1 MLKFELQKI
10 LGRPSGKA
18 ALVVLAAAILL
29 TTFFACNVRY
39 VDQAGQT
46 HTGPAAAR
54 QLRQQQ
60 KTWAGVLDE
69 AMLRQVLLTNQ
80 EVQASPEAQSEDVTQ
95 QNMAYHQMQAYEV
108 LRDLI
113 NQAYASDFQT
123 YDYFTIDTV
132 TPDQAPAFYPN
143 RVRLL
148 QDWLAENPDRFSP
161 AQADYLAAQYQALE
175 APFSVDYVTGWQQFY
190 DYAPTVSM
198 LTCLIACFLVAG
210 IFSQE
215 GTLRAEAVFFATRH
229 GRGRGTGAKIGA
241 GLLLLTLLYWWAFLV
256 FAGLTL
262 GLLGADGG
270 SCPVQVIHWKSFY
283 PLTLAQGGLLI
294 ALGGWLGTVV
304 LGLITM
310 AVSAKTGSV
319 ALAAIL
325 PFALLFL
332 PALLL
337 NSEHAL
343 VSQILGLLPDQ
354 LLQLNRVFTYFNLY
368 QAGNAV
374 AGACPLLFALYVPL
388 ALVLIPLLYQSYRR
402 KSLR

>member
-69 AMLRQVLLTNQ
+69 AMLRQVLQTHQ

-123 YDYFTIDTV
+123 YNYFTIDTV

-215 GTLRAEAVFFATRH
+215 GTLRAEAVFF
-229 GRGRGTGAKIGA
+229 
-241 GLLLLTLLYWWAFLV
+241 LSL
-256 FAGLTL
+256 
-262 GLLGADGG
+262 
-270 SCPVQVIHWKSFY
+270 IH
-283 PLTLAQGGLLI
+283 I
-294 ALGGWLGTVV
+294 
-304 LGLITM
+304 
-310 AVSAKTGSV
+310 
-319 ALAAIL
+319 
-325 PFALLFL
+325 
-332 PALLL
+332 
-337 NSEHAL
+337 
-343 VSQILGLLPDQ
+343 
-354 LLQLNRVFTYFNLY
+354 
-368 QAGNAV
+368 
-374 AGACPLLFALYVPL
+374 
-388 ALVLIPLLYQSYRR
+388 
-402 KSLR
+402 

>member
-1 MLKFELQKI
+1 MLNFELQKI

-46 HTGPAAAR
+46 HIGPAAAR

-60 KTWAGVLDE
+60 KAWAGVVDE
-69 AMLRQVLLTNQ
+69 AMLRRVLQTHQ
-80 EVQASPEAQSEDVTQ
+80 EIHASPDAQSEDITRKD
-95 QNMAYHQMQAYEV
+95 MAYHRMQAYEV

-123 YDYFTIDTV
+123 YDYYTIDAV
-132 TPDQAPAFYPN
+132 TPDQAPNFYPN

-148 QDWLAENPDRFSP
+148 QNWLAENPGRFSP
-161 AQADYLAAQYQALE
+161 AQGDYLVAQYQALE
-175 APFSVDYVTGWQQFY
+175 TPFSVDYVTGWQQFY
-190 DYAPTVSM
+190 DYVPTAIM

-215 GTLRAEAVFFATRH
+215 RTLRAEAVFFATRH
-229 GRGRGTGAKIGA
+229 GRGRGTAAKVGA
-241 GLLLLTLLYWWAFLV
+241 GLLLLTVLYWAPFLV

-270 SCPVQVIHWKSFY
+270 SCPVQVLHWKSFY

-304 LGLITM
+304 LGLVTM
-310 AVSAKTGSV
+310 VVSARTGSV

-325 PFALLFL
+325 PFALIFL

-337 NSEHAL
+337 DSTHPL
-343 VSQILGLLPDQ
+343 VNQVLGLLPDR
-354 LLQLNRVFTYFNLY
+354 LLQLNRVFTYFDLY
-368 QAGNAV
+368 QAGDAI
-374 AGACPLLFALYVPL
+374 AGACPLLFALYIPVT
-388 ALVLIPLLYQSYRR
+388 LVLVLLLYQVYRH
-402 KSLR
+402 KLLK

>member
-1 MLKFELQKI
+1 MPP
-10 LGRPSGKA
+10 R
-18 ALVVLAAAILL
+18 LV
-29 TTFFACNVRY
+29 CS
-39 VDQAGQT
+39 
-46 HTGPAAAR
+46 PA
-54 QLRQQQ
+54 
-60 KTWAGVLDE
+60 
-69 AMLRQVLLTNQ
+69 
-80 EVQASPEAQSEDVTQ
+80 SS
-95 QNMAYHQMQAYEV
+95 
-108 LRDLI
+108 
-113 NQAYASDFQT
+113 
-123 YDYFTIDTV
+123 
-132 TPDQAPAFYPN
+132 PAFWW
-143 RVRLL
+143 RGS
-148 QDWLAENPDRFSP
+148 SP
-161 AQADYLAAQYQALE
+161 R
-175 APFSVDYVTGWQQFY
+175 
-190 DYAPTVSM
+190 
-198 LTCLIACFLVAG
+198 
-210 IFSQE
+210 
-215 GTLRAEAVFFATRH
+215 RAEAVFFATRH

-304 LGLITM
+304 LGLVTM

-368 QAGNAV
+368 QAGDAV

>member
-1 MLKFELQKI
+1 MERFNGIAASRGVAIGKLHFFDNCQ
-10 LGRPSGKA
+10 RP
-18 ALVVLAAAILL
+18 VQLA
-29 TTFFACNVRY
+29 RS
-39 VDQAGQT
+39 D
-46 HTGPAAAR
+46 
-54 QLRQQQ
+54 
-60 KTWAGVLDE
+60 
-69 AMLRQVLLTNQ
+69 
-80 EVQASPEAQSEDVTQ
+80 SPERELERFESARLRALKTLDDLHTQAVERVGPEDSMIFGVQ
-95 QNMAYHQMQAYEV
+95 QALLNDRDYISGV
-108 LRDLI
+108 RDLI

-132 TPDQAPAFYPN
+132 TPDQAPSFYPN

-283 PLTLAQGGLLI
+283 PLTLAQGGVLI

-304 LGLITM
+304 LGLVTM

-368 QAGNAV
+368 QAGDAV